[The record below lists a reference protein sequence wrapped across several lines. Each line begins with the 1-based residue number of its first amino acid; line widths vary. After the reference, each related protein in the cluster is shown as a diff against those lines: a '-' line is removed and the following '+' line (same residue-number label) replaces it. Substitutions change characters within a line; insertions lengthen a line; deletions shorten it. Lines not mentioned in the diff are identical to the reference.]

1 MRTHL
6 TWEEIEK
13 YIDDSDVSEEY
24 LLWFQ
29 QVSEHIETCELCQ
42 NRIQKAVFM
51 EEMLEEDNFN
61 HMLELANQEE
71 EIRRNIVICKMYQM
85 AQDNN
90 TKEDLKQGLQQ
101 MIQKMQQE
109 VVKTYFLQAMPMQKR
124 AGVARGEKVSLGND
138 KDDLRTE
145 YEDGILR
152 VYCNNDPKKEFSA
165 VLNIEGKNPQIAKA
179 LWMEKTECF
188 VAEFEMDDIQTDF
201 EIYIIP

>member
-29 QVSEHIETCELCQ
+29 QVSEHIEACELCQ
-42 NRIQKAVFM
+42 NRIQKAVIM
-51 EEMLEEDNFN
+51 EEMLEEANIN
-61 HMLELANQEE
+61 HMLKLANQEE

-101 MIQKMQQE
+101 MIQKMQQD
-109 VVKTYFLQAMPMQKR
+109 VVKTYFLQAMSMQKR
-124 AGVARGEKVSLGND
+124 AGVARGEKVSLGNG

-152 VYCNNDPKKEFSA
+152 VYRNNEPKKEFSA
-165 VLNIEGKNPQIAKA
+165 VLNRKEKNPQIAKA
-179 LWMEKTECF
+179 LWVEETECF
-188 VAEFEMDDIQTDF
+188 VAEFKMNDIKTDF